1 MMNEEKTVVFDD
13 VWKYYPLYHQITGGL
28 KRFLI
33 NMPSAVKQ
41 LKESKFWAVN
51 GLSFEVPKGEAFGIM
66 GPNGA
71 GKSTVMA
78 MIAGVIKPS
87 KGKVTV
93 HGRVAPLLELG
104 AGFHHD
110 LTGRENAVL
119 NGILLGLTRKEIT
132 AKLDA
137 ILAFAELGEF
147 IDQPIRT
154 YSSGMLARLGFSVA
168 IHTDPEI
175 LLIDEILAVG
185 DEEFQKKCFAR
196 LNEFKAAGI
205 TIILISHDRT
215 TMERFC
221 DRIIEIKGGKLD
233 STYYPEH
240 TKDNA

>member
-1 MMNEEKTVVFDD
+1 MSEREISVSFND

-33 NMPSAVKQ
+33 NMPSAVKEMR
-41 LKESKFWAVN
+41 ESKFWAVN
-51 GLSFEVPKGEAFGIM
+51 GLSFEVYKGEAFGIM

-87 KGKVTV
+87 KGKVSV

-110 LTGRENAVL
+110 LTGRENAVM
-119 NGILLGLTRKEIT
+119 NGILLGLTRNEIMS
-132 AKLDA
+132 KLDQ

-168 IHTDPEI
+168 IHTDPEV
-175 LLIDEILAVG
+175 LLVDEILAVG
-185 DEEFQKKCFAR
+185 DEAFQKKCFAR
-196 LNEFKAAGI
+196 MNEFKAAGV

-221 DRIIEIKGGKLD
+221 DRIIEIEGGKLAN
-233 STYYPEH
+233 TYKPNH
-240 TKDNA
+240 VATP

>member
-1 MMNEEKTVVFDD
+1 MENMEEKSVVFED
-13 VWKYYPLYHQITGGL
+13 VWKYYPLYHQITGGI

-33 NMPSAVKQ
+33 NLPAALKQ
-41 LKESKFWAVN
+41 MKESKFWAVN
-51 GLSFEVPKGEAFGIM
+51 GLSFEVNKGEAFGIM

-87 KGKVTV
+87 KGKVIV
-93 HGRVAPLLELG
+93 RGRVAPLLELG

-119 NGILLGLTRKEIT
+119 NGILLGLTKAEIT
-132 AKLDA
+132 SRMEA

-168 IHTDPEI
+168 IHTDPEV
-175 LLIDEILAVG
+175 LLVDEILAVG
-185 DEEFQKKCFAR
+185 DENFQQKCFAR
-196 LNEFKAAGI
+196 MNEFKKQGV

-221 DRIIEIKGGKLD
+221 DRIIVIKDGKLD
-233 STYYPEH
+233 STYQPEH
-240 TKDNA
+240 APA

>member
-1 MMNEEKTVVFDD
+1 MEAEKIVIFDD
-13 VWKYYPLYHQITGGL
+13 VWKYYPLYHQITGGI

-33 NMPSAVKQ
+33 NLPAAVKQ
-41 LKESKFWAVN
+41 IKESKFWAVN
-51 GLSFEVPKGEAFGIM
+51 GLSFAVRKGEAFGIM

-87 KGKVTV
+87 KGRLTV
-93 HGRVAPLLELG
+93 CGKVAPLLELG
-104 AGFHHD
+104 AGFHFD

-119 NGILLGLTRKEIT
+119 NGILLGLTKAEIL
-132 AKLDA
+132 AKLDQ

-154 YSSGMLARLGFSVA
+154 YSSGMMARLGFSVA

-185 DEEFQKKCFAR
+185 DENFQQKC
-196 LNEFKAAGI
+196 LIKMNQFKESGV

-221 DRIIEIKGGKLD
+221 DRIIEIKDGKLVTTFKP
-233 STYYPEH
+233 SPI
-240 TKDNA
+240 A

>member
-1 MMNEEKTVVFDD
+1 MMENQEKTVIFDD
-13 VWKYYPLYHQITGGL
+13 VWKYYPLYHQITGGI

-51 GLSFEVPKGEAFGIM
+51 GLSFEVNKGEAFGIM

-93 HGRVAPLLELG
+93 NGRVAPLLELG

-119 NGILLGLTRKEIT
+119 NGILLGLTRKEIL
-132 AKLDA
+132 AKLNQ

-168 IHTDPEI
+168 IHTEPEV
-175 LLIDEILAVG
+175 LLVDEILAVG
-185 DEEFQKKCFAR
+185 DEDFQKKCFAR
-196 LNEFKAAGI
+196 MNEFKAAGV

-221 DRIIEIKGGKLD
+221 DRIIEIKDGKLEN
-233 STYYPEH
+233 TYQPDH
-240 TKDNA
+240 TDA

>member
-1 MMNEEKTVVFDD
+1 MDNQEKSVLFDD
-13 VWKYYPLYHQITGGL
+13 VWKYYPLYHQITGGI

-33 NMPSAVKQ
+33 NMPAAVKQ
-41 LKESKFWAVN
+41 MKESKFWAVN
-51 GLSFEVPKGEAFGIM
+51 GLSFEVSKGEAFGIM

-87 KGKVTV
+87 RGKVTV
-93 HGRVAPLLELG
+93 RGRVAPLLELG
-104 AGFHHD
+104 AGFHFD

-119 NGILLGLTRKEIT
+119 NGILLGMTKAEILSR
-132 AKLDA
+132 LDQ

-154 YSSGMLARLGFSVA
+154 YSSGMMARLGFSVA
-168 IHTDPEI
+168 VHTDPEI
-175 LLIDEILAVG
+175 LLVDEILAVG
-185 DEEFQKKCFAR
+185 DEGFQRKCFAKM
-196 LNEFKAAGI
+196 NDFKERGI

-221 DRIIEIKGGKLD
+221 DRIIEIKDGKFD
-233 STYYPEH
+233 SEFRPEH
-240 TKDNA
+240 KTP

>member
-1 MMNEEKTVVFDD
+1 MEEKSVVFED
-13 VWKYYPLYHQITGGL
+13 VWKYYPLYHQITGGI

-33 NMPSAVKQ
+33 NLPAALKQ
-41 LKESKFWAVN
+41 MKESKFWAVN
-51 GLSFEVPKGEAFGIM
+51 GLSFEVMKGEAFGIM

-87 KGKVTV
+87 KGRVIV
-93 HGRVAPLLELG
+93 RGRVAPLLELG

-119 NGILLGLTRKEIT
+119 NGILLGLTKKEIT
-132 AKLDA
+132 GRMEE
-137 ILAFAELGEF
+137 ILAFAELGGF

-168 IHTDPEI
+168 IHTDPEV
-175 LLIDEILAVG
+175 LLVDEILAVG
-185 DEEFQKKCFAR
+185 DEAFQQKCFAR
-196 LNEFKAAGI
+196 MNEFKKQGV

-221 DRIIEIKGGKLD
+221 DRIIVIKDGKLD
-233 STYYPEH
+233 STYQPEH
-240 TKDNA
+240 AQA